1 MKLDRLR
8 RPKLACVPSYAVC
21 RPKISTLILLDM
33 GHILKEDHTKER
45 SGREENQK
53 LECG

>member
-1 MKLDRLR
+1 
-8 RPKLACVPSYAVC
+8 
-21 RPKISTLILLDM
+21 LDM

-53 LECG
+53 LECGWYTHCRGANTVILNWQRPL